1 MIWLAESV
9 NALGASSNLNILWT
23 CCDLLLIDRLVSG
36 SSWHQKLMEWT
47 TWDQH
52 LCFMFSVISDLVYVL
67 MQQTHWYPLVILF
80 QTPTLCSAYFWLLL
94 LFYMIGFSNLTHKYL
109 CLWVSVMCIC
119 LQPRITTK
127 PSILQRFW
135 SIWFGACKSAPQ
147 QLLHLLSHTEGL
159 SMLLISH
166 PYFSNSSLKMQ
177 KLIIGKSYALTLTRV
192 RRGWKNFLQVI
203 DYSHPV

>member
-1 MIWLAESV
+1 V

-109 CLWVSVMCIC
+109 CLRVSVMCIC
-119 LQPRITTK
+119 SPE
-127 PSILQRFW
+127 
-135 SIWFGACKSAPQ
+135 
-147 QLLHLLSHTEGL
+147 QLPNQASC
-159 SMLLISH
+159 
-166 PYFSNSSLKMQ
+166 
-177 KLIIGKSYALTLTRV
+177 
-192 RRGWKNFLQVI
+192 KNFDPFGLVFARVYLNNFCIFCRIPKGYQCCI
-203 DYSHPV
+203 YLIHISQIHH